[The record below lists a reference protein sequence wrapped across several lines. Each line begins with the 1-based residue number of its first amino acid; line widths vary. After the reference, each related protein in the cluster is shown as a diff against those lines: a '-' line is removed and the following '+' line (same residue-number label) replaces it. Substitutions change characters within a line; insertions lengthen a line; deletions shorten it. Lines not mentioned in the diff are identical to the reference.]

1 MSTELSRLLTID
13 DLARVANV
21 PRNTVRSW
29 VRENRVPYLK
39 AGQLVRFDPVEI
51 RAWLRRH
58 HPDVTLPSVLAPIGP
73 IIVIQ
78 LTDYTRAQMRIPE
91 SNSDLLVEGRGA
103 FVPLV
108 ATIDVPDCRGV
119 SLSGRPVGA
128 YLHSPDCP
136 VSLSIPRCL
145 EQPDDAS
152 IARCPQ
158 IDLGGRYQTGE
169 LPW

>member
-1 MSTELSRLLTID
+1 MSTELESMLTID

-21 PRNTVRSW
+21 SRNTVRSW
-29 VRENRVPYLK
+29 VREGRVPYLK

-58 HPDVTLPSVLAPIGP
+58 YPDLALPPLLAPIGP
-73 IIVIQ
+73 IIVVQ
-78 LTDYTRAQMRIPE
+78 LTDYTRAEMRIPE
-91 SNSDLLVEGRGA
+91 TNSDLWVEGRGS

-108 ATIDVPDCRGV
+108 ATIPFHDCRGV

-128 YLHSPDCP
+128 FVHYPACL
-136 VSLSIPRCL
+136 VSMSIPGCVERT
-145 EQPDDAS
+145 DDAD
-152 IARCPQ
+152 IARCPS
-158 IDLGGRYQTGE
+158 IDFGDSFPIGE